1 MGIKLSSYLKEAFS
15 MFINYQYF
23 QLLSFNAWGGK
34 KKYKNWKKKKV
45 EKNLLFLEM
54 SSFFVKLVLQNST
67 EYNVKAVNND

>member
-1 MGIKLSSYLKEAFS
+1 MHE
-15 MFINYQYF
+15 
-23 QLLSFNAWGGK
+23 GGK
-34 KKYKNWKKKKV
+34 KIQELKKKKKV

>member
-34 KKYKNWKKKKV
+34 KIQELKKKKKV
-45 EKNLLFLEM
+45 EKNLFLEM